1 MDQSDLLHW
10 IFRPP
15 QTLLIFALFLGCLVA
30 VQTNMGKA
38 WIRGGG
44 WIYRAREPK
53 RFWCYV
59 AMYFLGGVGMIGYY
73 FYLVN

>member
-1 MDQSDLLHW
+1 
-10 IFRPP
+10 
-15 QTLLIFALFLGCLVA
+15 
-30 VQTNMGKA
+30 MGKA